1 MNEHTNQTKEP
12 TKGMAIASMVCGICS
27 LAFILVPFVN
37 LILAIVAVA
46 LGHVQLSNIKKLP
59 EEFDGRGMAIAGLA
73 TGYVTI
79 GIVILGFIGPMD
91 RDISIQK
98 AAKNGGIT
106 EVGTVDYSYRI
117 GLFKSTY
124 KTIVTGR

>member
-79 GIVILGFIGPMD
+79 GIVILGFIGIMAGT
-91 RDISIQK
+91 
-98 AAKNGGIT
+98 AA
-106 EVGTVDYSYRI
+106 
-117 GLFKSTY
+117 LL
-124 KTIVTGR
+124 